1 MTTAPEL
8 NTQRD
13 LETLVD
19 RIGLNSL
26 VQLLAVVC
34 EEKANHLRANWQDE
48 VSAKAW
54 ERSAKAL
61 DKITPKMVA

>member
-26 VQLLAVVC
+26 VQC
-34 EEKANHLRANWQDE
+34 RIE
-48 VSAKAW
+48 
-54 ERSAKAL
+54 
-61 DKITPKMVA
+61 